1 MEKLTLNLALALH
14 SFLCST
20 TIMPSIAD
28 DELPAVFVKEGEE
41 ATIILKW
48 TDTDID
54 SASIN
59 FVIKYKVHVSVSSW
73 TTVSG

>member
-1 MEKLTLNLALALH
+1 
-14 SFLCST
+14 
-20 TIMPSIAD
+20 MPSIAD
-28 DELPAVFVKEGEE
+28 DELPAVFVKEGEV

-59 FVIKYKVHVSVSSW
+59 FVIKYKNHVSETSW